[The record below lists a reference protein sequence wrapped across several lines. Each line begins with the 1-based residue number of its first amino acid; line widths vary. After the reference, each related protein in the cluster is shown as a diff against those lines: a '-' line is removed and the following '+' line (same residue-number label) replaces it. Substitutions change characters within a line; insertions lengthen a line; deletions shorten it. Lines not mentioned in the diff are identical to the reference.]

1 MSFRI
6 FTLFSILTLGLF
18 ACGGEDT
25 GANNGGDQ
33 NAGNHDAGTNGELI
47 GRTDDVGTPCLTHA
61 DCEGLVC
68 TRSEV
73 GYVCS
78 SDCHSNEDCVPGWTC
93 EPRITEPGNI
103 CVCRGDGKEICDGL
117 DNNCDGQVDEGEPW
131 KLGCGLDG
139 TCEEGVCK
147 EPCPGDSG
155 CGPNGECV
163 DLRNDSAHCGACG
176 IRCPSGSSCVIG
188 ECVKMVDLRKHCRD
202 NAEAWRVSAFDIESE
217 YGFNL
222 DAHVTVKGN
231 AATPATGCG
240 IADGNPEGI
249 DNSLA
254 GLLDMVALL
263 LGSGEEEEEVD
274 INAGIAEA
282 IQRGDIEVMAYI
294 RGYTPGGA
302 NDNIQLT
309 LIINRVEYPE
319 LVDVEAEL
327 VGGKIIAT
335 LDRLP
340 LPLSGVELNTGG
352 TPTNL
357 NLTINIL
364 DVRLEIAEP
373 GTEASSLAI
382 LGGGVRVGGDAGIQD
397 DIEKLIDDL
406 GFREVIAEI
415 GGVANLMAAF
425 SDLSSNGR
433 DCDMLSLGAQLRFAY
448 NDDLCN

>member
-1 MSFRI
+1 
-6 FTLFSILTLGLF
+6 
-18 ACGGEDT
+18 
-25 GANNGGDQ
+25 
-33 NAGNHDAGTNGELI
+33 
-47 GRTDDVGTPCLTHA
+47 
-61 DCEGLVC
+61 
-68 TRSEV
+68 
-73 GYVCS
+73 
-78 SDCHSNEDCVPGWTC
+78 
-93 EPRITEPGNI
+93 
-103 CVCRGDGKEICDGL
+103 
-117 DNNCDGQVDEGEPW
+117 
-131 KLGCGLDG
+131 
-139 TCEEGVCK
+139 
-147 EPCPGDSG
+147 
-155 CGPNGECV
+155 
-163 DLRNDSAHCGACG
+163 
-176 IRCPSGSSCVIG
+176 
-188 ECVKMVDLRKHCRD
+188 MVDLRKHCRD
-202 NAEAWRVSAFDIESE
+202 GAEAWRVSAFDIGSE

-240 IADGNPEGI
+240 IADGNVAGI
-249 DNSLA
+249 DNAFS
-254 GLLDMVALL
+254 GLLDLVAGLADD
-263 LGSGEEEEEVD
+263 VD
-274 INAGIAEA
+274 INASIAEA

-327 VGGKIIAT
+327 LGGKIIAK

-406 GFREVIAEI
+406 GLREVIASF
-415 GGVANLMAAF
+415 GGVANLMAIF

-433 DCDMLSLGAQLRFAY
+433 DCDSLSLGAQLRFNY
-448 NDDLCN
+448 NDSLCN